1 MNLNTIFEMQ
11 RKILFLEARQY
22 IENVIEK
29 KNHINSLSEVEF
41 QVYSQFGED
50 GIIQWI
56 IRHTDIHNKIFIE
69 FGVEDYFESN
79 TRFLLNNDNWT
90 GFVIDG
96 DAENIRHCVN
106 SSRYWRYDLT
116 AISEFITK
124 DNINGLLQKS
134 GFPEEVGILSVD
146 IDGNDYWVLNS
157 INVIK
162 PQILICEYNGIF
174 GTDERVSI
182 PYKEDFQRTKA
193 HYSNLYWGM
202 SLGAARYYAENK
214 GYIYLGS
221 NSAGNNAFFVK
232 EADFD
237 KEYIPKD
244 RDEYQYS
251 KYRESRNPDGTLSYL
266 RGLKRL
272 EAIKDM
278 TLVDV
283 ISMTEKKISEIYGI

>member
-11 RKILFLEARQY
+11 RKIIFLEARQY

-29 KNHINSLSEVEF
+29 KNHINSLSDVEF

-56 IRHTDIHNKIFIE
+56 IRHTDIHNKTFIE

-96 DAENIRHCVN
+96 DAENIKCLVN
-106 SSRYWRYDLT
+106 SPRYWRYDLT
-116 AISEFITK
+116 AVSEFITR

-134 GFPEEVGILSVD
+134 GFAEEVGILSVD

-202 SLGAARYYAENK
+202 SLGAARYYAENN

-237 KEYIPKD
+237 KECIPRD
-244 RDEYQYS
+244 RDVYQYS

-266 RGLKRL
+266 GGKMRL

-278 TLVDV
+278 ILVDV
-283 ISMTEKKISEIYGI
+283 ISMQEKKISEIYGI